1 MKKVTAVFL
10 AIIIMLCFAS
20 CAAGKSKTP
29 VDDLSEDELLLFDAL
44 KIITQD
50 FYEPGAVRLL
60 EVWEYNVFYQSFY
73 GIWNPAPLENGEF
86 HSVVVRLQGENR
98 VGGTLN
104 HYYIVRLDTLPD
116 YIVDN
121 VEQAI
126 QNAAETACEKNW
138 DNGLNTEYPHTSFR
152 TRAEYK
158 EFLTNVHYV
167 DEFCTSEEAENQFG
181 KCLELD
187 DDYTISD
194 DAEDIYNIAKI
205 NKALKYYWDGR
216 LGNN

>member
-1 MKKVTAVFL
+1 MKKITAVLL
-10 AIIIMLCFAS
+10 AIITILCFAS
-20 CAAGKSKTP
+20 CAAEKPKTP

-60 EVWEYNVFYQSFY
+60 EVGEHKTFEKYSY
-73 GIWNPAPLENGEF
+73 GIWGSSPFGNGEF

-104 HYYIVRLDTLPD
+104 HYYIVRLDTLPG

-126 QNAAETACEKNW
+126 QNAVETDCVEKW
-138 DNGLNTEYPHTSFR
+138 DNRSNTEYPHTSYL

-158 EFLTNVHYV
+158 EFLTDHYYA
-167 DEFCTSEEAENQFG
+167 EKFCTPEEAENQFG
-181 KCLELD
+181 KCFELD
-187 DDYTISD
+187 DDYAISD

-216 LGNN
+216 LGND